1 MLIIGSILLLL
12 ANAVTLR
19 RENSIFF
26 NQVAILI
33 LLYSGIL
40 VYDILYNGSLDT
52 GIGVFWGIFHSI
64 LIAPS
69 NFCLLVSS
77 ARSSPEGYL
86 FKVSAAHTLCSAAL
100 GRHLPSSKRHY
111 STGTNNTLPVVLFN
125 HSDQPNSISQET
137 NCLPSPASS
146 VTVLSPL
153 NPWFITGFTDAEG
166 CFSVEI
172 MKDSRNPKKINYN
185 YNLCF
190 KIGLHRR
197 DRALLEEIQKYFG
210 GIGSITVLDENAY
223 LYRVASIKNLKL
235 IIDHF
240 DKYPLI
246 TEKLADYLL
255 FKQAFELISRK
266 EHLTKEGLNKL
277 IAIKSVVNKGL
288 SPDLKAVFPNVIP
301 VQRPLA
307 VSQVIQDPHWLAG
320 FVSGEGCF
328 FVNIYKGSTKTGFK
342 VALRFKI
349 SQSSRDEVLMK
360 SLSSYLDCGG

>member
-1 MLIIGSILLLL
+1 LL

-26 NQVAILI
+26 NRVAILI
-33 LLYSGIL
+33 ILCSGIL
-40 VYDILYNGSLDT
+40 GYDNLHIGSLDT
-52 GIGVFWGIFHSI
+52 GTGVFCGIFHSI

-69 NFCLLVSS
+69 NFCFLVSS

-111 STGTNNTLPVVLFN
+111 STGTNNTLPVDVLHFN
-125 HSDQPNSISQET
+125 HSDQPNSSSEET
-137 NCLPSPASS
+137 KDL
-146 VTVLSPL
+146 TVLSPL
-153 NPWFITGFTDAEG
+153 DPWFITGFTDAEG
-166 CFSVEI
+166 CFLVEI
-172 MKDSRNPKKINYN
+172 MKDSRNPNKIKYG

-190 KIGLHRR
+190 VIGLHRR

-210 GIGSITVLDENAY
+210 GIGSITVLDEDAY
-223 LYRVASIKNLKL
+223 LYRVTSIKNLKL

-240 DKYPLI
+240 DKYALI

-266 EHLTKEGLNKL
+266 EHLTKEGFNKL
-277 IAIKSVVNKGL
+277 LAIKSVVNKGL

-301 VQRPLA
+301 VQRPLV
-307 VSQVIQDPHWLAG
+307 VSRVIQDPHWLAG

-328 FVNIYKGSTKTGFK
+328 FVNIYKGSSKTGFK
-342 VALRFKI
+342 VMLRFQI
-349 SQSSRDEVLMK
+349 
-360 SLSSYLDCGG
+360 